1 MVAIKTKIFFNL
13 KIFPFSLVIENE
25 RDKSS
30 YPAVKCLEFIG
41 YVGIEPR
48 SIRRIQH
55 EKPKHK
61 NAQKYNLKYERPIFS
76 EYNRTYSNSIGI
88 ILKSNRKFFYNPK
101 LGRYVTTA

>member
-55 EKPKHK
+55 ENQNTKMLK
-61 NAQKYNLKYERPIFS
+61 NTTLNTKEIFS
-76 EYNRTYSNSIGI
+76 VNTIEPTVIPS
-88 ILKSNRKFFYNPK
+88 
-101 LGRYVTTA
+101 V